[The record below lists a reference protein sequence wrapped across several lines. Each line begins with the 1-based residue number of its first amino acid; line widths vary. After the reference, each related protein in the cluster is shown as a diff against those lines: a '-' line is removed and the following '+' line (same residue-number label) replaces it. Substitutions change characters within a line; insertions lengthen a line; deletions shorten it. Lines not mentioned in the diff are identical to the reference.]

1 MKKWEY
7 RSTRYQL
14 KDFVREGE
22 SARTAFH
29 CDPRG
34 QCFLHDLSRDAGD
47 RVLDTLNEEGQKGWE
62 LVQWGTHQDELM
74 CLWKRPLD

>member
-7 RSTRYQL
+7 RITRYHL
-14 KDFVREGE
+14 KDFVREEE

-34 QCFLHDLSRDAGD
+34 SAPSTIFPGMQATGSWTLS
-47 RVLDTLNEEGQKGWE
+47 T
-62 LVQWGTHQDELM
+62 
-74 CLWKRPLD
+74 KRAKTGGNGSNGEPIRMS

>member
-7 RSTRYQL
+7 RITRYHL
-14 KDFVREGE
+14 KDLVREEE
-22 SARTAFH
+22 SSRTAFH

-34 QCFLHDLSRDAGD
+34 QCSLHDLSRDAGD
-47 RVLDTLNEEGQKGWE
+47 RVLDALNEEGQDGWE

-74 CLWKRPLD
+74 CLWKRALD

>member
-7 RSTRYQL
+7 RITRYHL
-14 KDFVREGE
+14 KDFVREEE

-34 QCFLHDLSRDAGD
+34 QCSLHDLSRDAGD
-47 RVLDTLNEEGQKGWE
+47 RVLDALNEEGQDGWE

-74 CLWKRPLD
+74 CLWKRALD